1 MSNLEGKTAVI
12 MGASGEANFGS
23 AIARRLAEAGAHVV
37 VAARRLQPLEALAT
51 DIDGLAVA
59 CDITDEDQL
68 ANLFAS
74 ARQKH
79 GSVDIAIN
87 SSGLL
92 ANAAVADLNRESI
105 LPTLEVS
112 FIGALLF
119 FKHAAAAMDKGGSVI
134 TISSLTARLPGPGHA
149 VYAGARAGIDYAMKV
164 AAVEYAAQGVR
175 FNSIAAGLIETDMT
189 AGIFQM
195 PGVVDKFVDEIPVGR
210 MGSLADMAEA
220 ALWLADD
227 KASGF
232 INGQLIDLAGGQQMG
247 HLPRLG

>member
-119 FKHAAAAMDKGGSVI
+119 FKHAAAAMDNGGSVI

-210 MGSLADMAEA
+210 MGSLADMAET